1 LVSHKKVKFFIF
13 VYIFGISLLI
23 MSYFNFG
30 INFGIHYLQDFLI
43 KKMGYNVNIENFD
56 ANINSYLNA
65 DRVSF
70 SNKDSTFVIDVDSV
84 NVKYSGIAKLFG
96 RKHVDYLK
104 LKSPT
109 ITINTSKLKKN
120 NEITFPKINF
130 EKIIIDNAQ
139 INIITNR
146 KDSVKFEEFSGNFS
160 LFSNKRSVA
169 VNLNDLSFFQNNV
182 NKSIEKLSAK
192 LLIKNGIMK
201 FKDLLYEDNDLNIES
216 DGKIKMEYPNQFKIE
231 SVIDILKPDSL
242 YKGSDSLFFNNDI
255 INIIANLSGNREK
268 INALMK
274 ITGIFRGKIIDNF
287 ETEVRYANKKIN
299 IYSLTFINSLIN
311 INLSGDYNFNNN
323 YDLKVSLKNS
333 HPTFFGI
340 PSDSLNISG
349 KMGINGNL
357 KENNFVDY
365 DISCDNMMNGNIPR
379 MYGRISIKR
388 DEIKLL
394 DTNKI
399 IFEDGIA
406 EVHGDIKKEKMINL
420 FTEVH
425 LNSLKNLPYLNKYDL
440 SAKNIIHRS
449 HISGNLKSPN
459 IMGRIYSDDIN
470 YKDYGLGSINCTF
483 NLKDVVDQRSGEA
496 YLNISNI
503 IKGKVKI
510 KSAESLIELS
520 KDTINFNFIELR
532 GDKGYMELS
541 GKLNNYSDF
550 NITNIYVEHSGNEIK
565 LQNPF
570 KISFTDGALKIT
582 PFEFDINEGDLYG
595 ELNLMHNKE
604 IQSKIE
610 FKNISVGKI
619 FKKSRI
625 NIPISGELNGT
636 VNIEGNLNAPR
647 ITTMIN
653 AENGKINKIDY
664 DRIIGNISYSD
675 STLFVNNFQL
685 EDNGN
690 KTISVFGE
698 LPFYLNINDRI
709 YDFYDSQSAY
719 LNIIFN
725 NVDLMKYHQL
735 FLKKFTIGGKMT
747 GVLTASGSYSDP
759 KINFPIKIINPF
771 INKINFE
778 SAKGKIQ
785 YLDKKLSLN
794 DINFISKN
802 GEYHGYGYFPMDLS
816 FNKNNNILDKND
828 SIYFTISL
836 KDKNLVFLT
845 PFIKDIEEVNGDIF
859 TTLTINGTLN
869 NPIPNGKVIIKNA
882 DMTVAKLKNDIKNIN
897 GSFILKNN
905 IMEVDLEGVL
915 FKSLSS
921 IMSMLGVE
929 KDEYNVDSSNID
941 INGKMDMGK
950 FFRPKYDLNIKGK
963 DVNIL
968 TLSDEIDITGDIK
981 LNVNGKDTITVDGV
995 FQTNEGVLR
1004 IPFGSKTKLISEGKK
1019 NEKVKFEY
1027 EINVSIQ
1034 NVYLK
1039 NNFVDVEL
1047 DGEVILKRD
1056 INGNKTIG
1064 GELSVVDGFFHYYNV
1079 TFDVEYGKIIFDP
1092 IDGNHSLNFRAIK
1105 EIDDNN
1111 KIIATLTGDIK
1122 SPEIELYDENN
1133 MHTQSELIQ
1142 ILTIGNTSGSVQE
1155 ISGNLL
1161 TNFAEAGIEQQAN
1174 GLDVIQK
1181 IDLRTGTSLTDI
1193 DSTSIKIGSRL
1204 GKNIYFTIESAP
1216 LNDETL
1222 KSLELEYRI
1231 NKNLSIV
1238 GTADEKSA
1246 SGSIRLR
1253 FQY

>member
-1 LVSHKKVKFFIF
+1 
-13 VYIFGISLLI
+13 
-23 MSYFNFG
+23 M
-30 INFGIHYLQDFLI
+30 
-43 KKMGYNVNIENFD
+43 
-56 ANINSYLNA
+56 
-65 DRVSF
+65 
-70 SNKDSTFVIDVDSV
+70 
-84 NVKYSGIAKLFG
+84 
-96 RKHVDYLK
+96 
-104 LKSPT
+104 
-109 ITINTSKLKKN
+109 
-120 NEITFPKINF
+120 
-130 EKIIIDNAQ
+130 
-139 INIITNR
+139 
-146 KDSVKFEEFSGNFS
+146 
-160 LFSNKRSVA
+160 
-169 VNLNDLSFFQNNV
+169 
-182 NKSIEKLSAK
+182 
-192 LLIKNGIMK
+192 
-201 FKDLLYEDNDLNIES
+201 
-216 DGKIKMEYPNQFKIE
+216 
-231 SVIDILKPDSL
+231 
-242 YKGSDSLFFNNDI
+242 
-255 INIIANLSGNREK
+255 
-268 INALMK
+268 
-274 ITGIFRGKIIDNF
+274 
-287 ETEVRYANKKIN
+287 
-299 IYSLTFINSLIN
+299 
-311 INLSGDYNFNNN
+311 
-323 YDLKVSLKNS
+323 
-333 HPTFFGI
+333 
-340 PSDSLNISG
+340 
-349 KMGINGNL
+349 
-357 KENNFVDY
+357 
-365 DISCDNMMNGNIPR
+365 
-379 MYGRISIKR
+379 
-388 DEIKLL
+388 
-394 DTNKI
+394 
-399 IFEDGIA
+399 
-406 EVHGDIKKEKMINL
+406 
-420 FTEVH
+420 
-425 LNSLKNLPYLNKYDL
+425 
-440 SAKNIIHRS
+440 
-449 HISGNLKSPN
+449 
-459 IMGRIYSDDIN
+459 
-470 YKDYGLGSINCTF
+470 
-483 NLKDVVDQRSGEA
+483 
-496 YLNISNI
+496 
-503 IKGKVKI
+503 
-510 KSAESLIELS
+510 
-520 KDTINFNFIELR
+520 
-532 GDKGYMELS
+532 
-541 GKLNNYSDF
+541 
-550 NITNIYVEHSGNEIK
+550 
-565 LQNPF
+565 
-570 KISFTDGALKIT
+570 
-582 PFEFDINEGDLYG
+582 
-595 ELNLMHNKE
+595 
-604 IQSKIE
+604 
-610 FKNISVGKI
+610 
-619 FKKSRI
+619 
-625 NIPISGELNGT
+625 
-636 VNIEGNLNAPR
+636 
-647 ITTMIN
+647 
-653 AENGKINKIDY
+653 
-664 DRIIGNISYSD
+664 
-675 STLFVNNFQL
+675 
-685 EDNGN
+685 
-690 KTISVFGE
+690 
-698 LPFYLNINDRI
+698 
-709 YDFYDSQSAY
+709 
-719 LNIIFN
+719 
-725 NVDLMKYHQL
+725 
-735 FLKKFTIGGKMT
+735 
-747 GVLTASGSYSDP
+747 
-759 KINFPIKIINPF
+759 
-771 INKINFE
+771 
-778 SAKGKIQ
+778 
-785 YLDKKLSLN
+785 
-794 DINFISKN
+794 
-802 GEYHGYGYFPMDLS
+802 
-816 FNKNNNILDKND
+816 
-828 SIYFTISL
+828 
-836 KDKNLVFLT
+836 
-845 PFIKDIEEVNGDIF
+845 NGDIF